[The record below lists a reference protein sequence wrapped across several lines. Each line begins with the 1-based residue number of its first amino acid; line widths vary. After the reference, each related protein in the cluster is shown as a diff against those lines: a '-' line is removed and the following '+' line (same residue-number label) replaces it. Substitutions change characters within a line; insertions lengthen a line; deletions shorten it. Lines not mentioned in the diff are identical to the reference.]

1 MQCDPRSAMLTPMNL
16 GHPIVVALV
25 GYLLGSLPLAN
36 LVARRAGA
44 PDLREVGD
52 KNPGFWNAKAH
63 LNSGASTAVFIGD
76 VLKGAIPVAI
86 ALVVGLEW
94 WQSYLVG
101 LAAMVGHAWPL
112 FARFRGGKSV
122 LTWVGA
128 QALLSPLPV
137 LTAIAAL
144 GLMWVVKRNF
154 VNAVR
159 FAVIAFPF
167 VQLVIEGPW
176 RTAMS
181 GVLMTLIGLRF
192 AQR

>member
-1 MQCDPRSAMLTPMNL
+1 MLTPMNL
-16 GHPIVVALV
+16 GHPIVVAVV

-36 LVARRAGA
+36 LVARRAGG

-63 LNSGASTAVFIGD
+63 LDKRRSSVVFFGD
-76 VLKGAIPVAI
+76 VAKGALPVAI
-86 ALVVGLEW
+86 ALAVDVAW
-94 WQSYLVG
+94 WQAYLVG

-128 QALLSPLPV
+128 QTMLAPLCAS
-137 LTAIAAL
+137 LAIATL
-144 GLMWVVKRNF
+144 GLVWLVRRNF
-154 VNAVR
+154 VGAVR
-159 FAVIAFPF
+159 IAVIAFPF
-167 VQLVIEGPW
+167 IQIAVEGPW

-181 GVLMTLIGLRF
+181 GILMTLIGLRF
-192 AQR
+192 LQR

>member
-16 GHPIVVALV
+16 GHPIVVAVV

-36 LVARRAGA
+36 LVARRAGG

-63 LNSGASTAVFIGD
+63 LNNGASTAVFIGD

>member
-1 MQCDPRSAMLTPMNL
+1 MQYDPRSAMLTPMNL
-16 GHPIVVALV
+16 GHPIVVALF
-25 GYLLGSLPLAN
+25 GYLVGSLPLAN

-44 PDLREVGD
+44 PDLREIGD

-63 LNSGASTAVFIGD
+63 LDKGASTFVFVGD
-76 VLKGAIPVAI
+76 VLKGTIPVAI
-86 ALVVGLEW
+86 ALALGLEW

-128 QALLSPLPV
+128 QTLLAPLPV
-137 LTAIAAL
+137 LIAIGVL
-144 GLMWVVKRNF
+144 GAFWLVRRNF
-154 VNAVR
+154 VTAVR
-159 FAVIAFPF
+159 VAVIAFPF
-167 VQLVIEGPW
+167 VQIIIEGPW

-192 AQR
+192 VQR